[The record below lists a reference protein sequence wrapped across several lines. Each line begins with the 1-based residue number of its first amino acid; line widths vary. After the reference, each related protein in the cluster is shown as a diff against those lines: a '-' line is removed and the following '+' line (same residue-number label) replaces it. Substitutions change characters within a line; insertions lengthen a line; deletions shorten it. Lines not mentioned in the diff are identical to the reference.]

1 MVDANK
7 LPKVLVVDVN
17 GWRDDA
23 GSNTLR
29 DIFSCWDPERLALVY
44 TSSQMPN
51 SDTCRHYFQICENQ
65 VLRVYLNLL
74 CV

>member
-44 TSSQMPN
+44 TCLLYT
-51 SDTCRHYFQICENQ
+51 SDADDD
-65 VLRVYLNLL
+65 
-74 CV
+74 